1 MQCKFKKINS
11 RTNIDPDTRKRI
23 KTDEMEKDKMFEL
36 FLQDRERKKQQQ
48 EELEEHLQQYNT

>member
-1 MQCKFKKINS
+1 
-11 RTNIDPDTRKRI
+11 
-23 KTDEMEKDKMFEL
+23 MEKDKMFEL